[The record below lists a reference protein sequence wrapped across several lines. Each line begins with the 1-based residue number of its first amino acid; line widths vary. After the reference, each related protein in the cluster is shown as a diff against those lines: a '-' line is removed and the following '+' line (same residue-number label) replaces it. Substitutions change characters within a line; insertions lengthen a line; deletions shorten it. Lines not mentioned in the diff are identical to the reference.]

1 MRFSLSRGSECLE
14 ENFQT
19 RGMTGQLEES
29 QNSDDAEE
37 LKHIRILDVRDI
49 LLEKEVRIETD
60 GGDVINHIH

>member
-1 MRFSLSRGSECLE
+1 MKSSLSRGSECLQ

-29 QNSDDAEE
+29 QNSDDAEKLE
-37 LKHIRILDVRDI
+37 HVRILDVGDV
-49 LLEKEVRIETD
+49 LLEKEIRIETD

>member
-19 RGMTGQLEES
+19 RRMTGQLEQS
-29 QNSDDAEE
+29 QNSDDAEKLE
-37 LKHIRILDVRDI
+37 NIRILDVRDV
-49 LLEKEVRIETD
+49 LLQKEIRVETD